1 MINAELSVALVS
13 LTTLAT
19 MLYIGLGLFH
29 DPSRVSVIWS
39 SAFGVMMVASYGW
52 VIAGDEPG
60 PLRAASSAAMIS
72 AGVLVWPGLRAY
84 RGAARTHLPLVVGF
98 GVVSIA
104 ATALTAGSEM
114 FGWVF
119 RIVFAAAAAVV
130 AAMIVELA
138 RLGPGRRDE
147 CLTLAIPSAIFVVFG
162 VIGLVDGVVRLLSG
176 QPSGSS
182 ESLDYLRQLNA
193 MGSFVYVVC
202 ALVTLL
208 MLTREHPSRDEN
220 APDFD
225 VTARSRLQRARDAGD
240 TWWAVLEVRLD
251 DPADLR
257 AASSRQGFAA
267 LTDRF
272 ADSVRRSLPPTADLF
287 AADETTVVAL
297 LPGSP
302 DTVRQFVS
310 RLLRHLTAERSDGPL
325 RAVRLSASVGWAD
338 VGLCGHDLEAL
349 RRTAHVAVLE
359 AHERGGDQWVRA
371 AEAVVAAE

>member
-29 DPSRVSVIWS
+29 NPGRVSVIWT
-39 SAFGVMMVASYGW
+39 SAFGVMMIASYGW
-52 VIAGDEPG
+52 VIAGDESG
-60 PLRAASSAAMIS
+60 PLRAAASAAMLS

-84 RGAARTHLPLVVGF
+84 RGAARTHLPLAVGF
-98 GVVSIA
+98 GIVSIA
-104 ATALTAGSEM
+104 TTTLTSGTEM

-119 RIVFAAAAAVV
+119 RIVFAAAGVIV
-130 AAMIVELA
+130 AAMIVDLV
-138 RLGPGRRDE
+138 RLGPTRRDE
-147 CLTLAIPSAIFVVFG
+147 CLALAVPSTIFVIFG
-162 VIGLVDGVVRLLSG
+162 IIGLVDGVVRLLSG

-193 MGSFVYVVC
+193 MGSFVYVTC

-208 MLTREHPSRDEN
+208 MLTRERTSRDEN

-225 VTARSRLQRARDAGD
+225 VTARSRLRRARDAGD
-240 TWWAVLEVRLD
+240 TWWAVLEIRLD
-251 DPADLR
+251 DPDDLR
-257 AASSRQGFAA
+257 AASSRQAFAA
-267 LTDRF
+267 LTRRF
-272 ADSVRRSLPPTADLF
+272 ADSVRRTLPPTADLF
-287 AADETTVVAL
+287 AVDETTVMAL

-310 RLLRHLTAERSDGPL
+310 RLLRYLAAERTDGPL

-338 VGLCGHDLEAL
+338 VGLCGHDLNIL
-349 RRTAHVAVLE
+349 RHTAHVAAVE
-359 AHERGGDQWVRA
+359 AHELGGDQWVRA
-371 AEAVVAAE
+371 GVAVA